1 MRRNRWWARSQRSAG
16 ASELMRGDSALSPSD
31 AALQSLRRLPAV
43 DVLLQM
49 PAIVDAAG
57 DLPRPLVVDVVR
69 ELLNDVRTRLL
80 AGEVTLDVEGR
91 ISNGAAVSRSAK
103 ANGQRLE
110 QQLAQAAVRR
120 LHAARRR
127 FLTRVVNATGV
138 VLHTNLGR
146 APLSEA
152 ALQAVK
158 DVAAGYSNLEYSVDA
173 GRRGSRH
180 DYCEAMLTRLTG
192 AEAAMVVNNNAAAVL
207 LVLSALAHG
216 REVIL
221 SRGEM
226 IEIGGSFRIP
236 EVMEQSGCVL
246 REVGTTNRT
255 HLHDYERVVDEH
267 TAAILK
273 VHPSNYKISGFTASV
288 SAAELAPLAS
298 RHGIPLIEDLGS
310 GVLVRT
316 ERYGLTREPTVQE
329 SVAAGVDVVT
339 FSGDKLLGGPQA
351 GIIVGRKD
359 LIERCKAHPLARAL
373 RVDKMTLAA
382 LQATLSAYLD
392 GDVEEIP
399 VYAMLDTSVE
409 RLWERAA
416 AIVDAVRG
424 GVAVRSGAAVRSGG
438 APGGDGVGSETVAA
452 SVAAGGA
459 SVQIEA
465 TNTLSTVGGGSL
477 PGATLPG
484 AGVALRIRHN
494 SSAGATADRAT
505 AARPWTP
512 DVLAAALRRGLPPI
526 VGRIDGDVLLL
537 DLRTVHPD
545 DDELI
550 ARRLTELLNDSHV
563 ASSEREA
570 TP

>member
-1 MRRNRWWARSQRSAG
+1 
-16 ASELMRGDSALSPSD
+16 MRGDSAMSPSD

-351 GIIVGRKD
+351 GIVVGRKD

-399 VYAMLDTSVE
+399 IYAMLDTSVE

-416 AIVDAVRG
+416 AIVEAVRG
-424 GVAVRSGAAVRSGG
+424 GVAVRRGA
-438 APGGDGVGSETVAA
+438 APGGDGVGSESTAA
-452 SVAAGGA
+452 AAEAEGA
-459 SVQIEA
+459 SVRIGV
-465 TNTLSTVGGGSL
+465 TDTISTVGGGSL

-484 AGVALRIRHN
+484 AGVTLRIRHN
-494 SSAGATADRAT
+494 SSAGATADSDT
-505 AARPWTP
+505 APRRRTL
-512 DVLAAALRRGLPPI
+512 DELAAALRRGLPPI

>member
-1 MRRNRWWARSQRSAG
+1 MQQGATVSTSGAAR
-16 ASELMRGDSALSPSD
+16 EL
-31 AALQSLRRLPAV
+31 LRRLPAV
-43 DVLLQM
+43 DVLVET
-49 PAIVDAAG
+49 PAIVEAAG
-57 DLPRPLVVDVVR
+57 DLPRPFVVDVVR
-69 ELLNDVRTRLL
+69 DLLDEVRTRLL
-80 AGEVTLDVEGR
+80 AGEAPFEAPSG
-91 ISNGAAVSRSAK
+91 NAA
-103 ANGQRLE
+103 LTDE
-110 QQLAQAAVRR
+110 LAQAAAER
-120 LHAARRR
+120 LQAARRR

-146 APLSEA
+146 APLSA
-152 ALQAVK
+152 AAVQAVT
-158 DVAAGYSNLEYSVDA
+158 DVAVGYSNLEYVVDA

-180 DYCEAMLTRLTG
+180 DYCETMLTRLTG

-207 LVLSALAHG
+207 LVLSALAHD

-255 HLHDYERVVDEH
+255 HLHDYERALNEN

-273 VHPSNYKISGFTASV
+273 VHPSNYKISGFTATV
-288 SAAELAPLAS
+288 SASELAPLAR

-316 ERYGLTREPTVQE
+316 ERYGLVREPTVQE

-359 LIERCKAHPLARAL
+359 LIEQCKAHPLARAL

-382 LQATLSAYLD
+382 LQATLAAYLD
-392 GDVEEIP
+392 GDVEQIP
-399 VYAMLDTSVE
+399 IYAMLNTPVE
-409 RLWERAA
+409 RLRERAR
-416 AIVDAVRG
+416 AIVEAVAEVV
-424 GVAVRSGAAVRSGG
+424 GVGAAL
-438 APGGDGVGSETVAA
+438 
-452 SVAAGGA
+452 
-459 SVQIEA
+459 QIEA
-465 TNTLSTVGGGSL
+465 ADTRATVGGGSL
-477 PGATLPG
+477 PGATLPS
-484 AGVALRIRHN
+484 AGVALRPH
-494 SSAGATADRAT
+494 TAHR
-505 AARPWTP
+505 WTL
-512 DVLAAALRRGLPPI
+512 DELAAALRRGLPPI
-526 VGRIDGDVLLL
+526 VGRIEGDVFLL

-550 ARRLTELLNDSHV
+550 ARRLVELLGEDHDGSSDEV
-563 ASSEREA
+563 SSELEA